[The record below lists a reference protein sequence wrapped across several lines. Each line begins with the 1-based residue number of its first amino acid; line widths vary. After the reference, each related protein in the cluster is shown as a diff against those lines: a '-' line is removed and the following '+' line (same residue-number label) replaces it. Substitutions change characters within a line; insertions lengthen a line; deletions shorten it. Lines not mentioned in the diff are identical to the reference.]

1 MRELVSEV
9 QVPGKNGYMG
19 ILPGHAP
26 LLGLLGIGTLA
37 YVSVSDGKKRYLS
50 THGGFVEVLDDHV
63 RVLADCAERA
73 EEIDIQRAK
82 AALQRAPGRRIESR
96 LGRRSGL
103 RSSSPWRAPRPAWTR
118 RNSTSSFLMPGARR
132 RIGPLLRRADLG
144 GAGIPRRRRGL
155 RLPPLPTCSPRRS
168 GLP

>member
-1 MRELVSEV
+1 MADNLELEVATPERELVRELVSEV

-82 AALQRAPGRRIESR
+82 AALQQNGIEIIDEENRTTGIFTGRQMYFHD
-96 LGRRSGL
+96 
-103 RSSSPWRAPRPAWTR
+103 PD
-118 RNSTSSFLMPGARR
+118 RNVLELTEWQGKEF
-132 RIGPLLRRADLG
+132 
-144 GAGIPRRRRGL
+144 
-155 RLPPLPTCSPRRS
+155 
-168 GLP
+168 